1 MNFRPLLTTALV
13 ACLSAAWLTPAVAA
27 PQAASAPVTSPTLS
41 GHTPQG
47 QAVDLTAYR
56 GKVVMLL
63 FWSTDC
69 AVCLN
74 TLPELRRNLAG
85 WRGKDF
91 VVIAVNQDPEQRTLT
106 DYEALLDR
114 LVPPNPQMKIVWR
127 KESLHRDNFGAMPP
141 RELQTVVLD
150 RTGHVFKSVHGRF
163 PPEVWDDVADL
174 LLN

>member
-1 MNFRPLLTTALV
+1 
-13 ACLSAAWLTPAVAA
+13 
-27 PQAASAPVTSPTLS
+27 
-41 GHTPQG
+41 
-47 QAVDLTAYR
+47 
-56 GKVVMLL
+56 MLL

-91 VVIAVNQDPEQRTLT
+91 VVIAVSQDPVERTLT

-114 LVPPNPQMKIVWR
+114 LVPPDPQMKMVWR
-127 KESLHRDNFGAMPP
+127 KESLHRDNFGAMPA

-150 RTGHVFKSVHGRF
+150 RSGRVFKSVHGRF

>member
-1 MNFRPLLTTALV
+1 MA
-13 ACLSAAWLTPAVAA
+13 ACLLALLPLSGYAASTPAATPA
-27 PQAASAPVTSPTLS
+27 LAGRTS
-41 GHTPQG
+41 QG
-47 QAVDLTAYR
+47 QAVDIAAYR

-91 VVIAVNQDPEQRTLT
+91 VVVAVNQDPTERSLT

-114 LVPPNPQMKIVWR
+114 LVAPDPQMKIVWR
-127 KESLHRDNFGAMPP
+127 RDSLHRDSFGEMLP
-141 RELQTVVLD
+141 RELHTVVLD
-150 RTGHVFKSVHGRF
+150 RDGYVFKSVHGRF
-163 PPEVWDDVADL
+163 PPELWDDVADL